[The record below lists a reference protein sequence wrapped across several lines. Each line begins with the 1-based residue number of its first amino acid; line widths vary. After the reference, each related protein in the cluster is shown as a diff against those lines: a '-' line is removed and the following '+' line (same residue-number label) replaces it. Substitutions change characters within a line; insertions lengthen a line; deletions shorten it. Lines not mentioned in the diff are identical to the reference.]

1 MRLLFLPRLLRK
13 DGMVTSRALVC
24 GSNYEIIGVGMVQGP
39 SLDTVSVLLVWESV
53 GNERQAGRNCGAM
66 GAVRT
71 RNTAR
76 VIITDRVGRSERER
90 VLAIAMLLCGKRVK
104 AEYAV

>member
-24 GSNYEIIGVGMVQGP
+24 GSNYEIIGGGMVQGP

-71 RNTAR
+71 RNTAS
-76 VIITDRVGRSERER
+76 DNH
-90 VLAIAMLLCGKRVK
+90 
-104 AEYAV
+104 